1 LRYFADVLTSDEGKK
16 PVGPDIIENYRDF
29 EPPSQV
35 RKLVE
40 ELLESVPGNY
50 LKGLKTIV
58 LCNRA
63 ALTRDQRR
71 QKVWGRGRKYRLA
84 EARGAYYRATNSR
97 PATVWLYVDNI
108 LKASP
113 AWMLRIPIARYAEF
127 GEVLFHEIGHHI
139 HTVHVPIYDGKEN
152 VAEDWSRKLGQQFFR
167 KHYWYL
173 VPFKYPML
181 TVVKTTLR
189 VITAIRRDRRRQKN
203 LT

>member
-1 LRYFADVLTSDEGKK
+1 MSSYEDKK
-16 PVGPDIIENYRDF
+16 PAGPEIVETYRDF
-29 EPPSQV
+29 EPPTQV

-40 ELLESVPGNY
+40 ELLDSVSADY

-58 LCNRA
+58 LCNQA
-63 ALTRDQRR
+63 ALTHDQRR

-113 AWMLRIPIARYAEF
+113 PWSLRIPVARYAEF

-139 HTVHVPIYDGKEN
+139 HAVHIPIYDGKEN
-152 VAEDWSRKLGQQFFR
+152 VAEDWSRRLRRQFFR

-173 VPFKYPML
+173 VPFRYPL
-181 TVVKTTLR
+181 SVLLNLALR
-189 VITAIRRDRRRQKN
+189 VTARRTTTPKAQNRIH
-203 LT
+203 

>member
-1 LRYFADVLTSDEGKK
+1 LGYFADVLTSDEGKK

-40 ELLESVPGNY
+40 ELVESVPRNY

-71 QKVWGRGRKYRLA
+71 QKVWGRGRKYRLV

-113 AWMLRIPIARYAEF
+113 AWMLRIPVACYAEF

-152 VAEDWSRKLGQQFFR
+152 VAEDWSRKLTQQFFR

-173 VPFKYPML
+173 VPFRYPL
-181 TVVKTTLR
+181 LALVKMTLLVTTR
-189 VITAIRRDRRRQKN
+189 FAAIRRGQKN
-203 LT
+203 QR